1 MRHEKNGITQ
11 AKIALIEKIITAKL
25 TKEELQAVTDKANE
39 IIDRRP
45 CSAKSKGKGE
55 KVLHEIPIYDGN
67 DIDGI
72 LKETLCNP

>member
-1 MRHEKNGITQ
+1 MRHETNGITQ
-11 AKIALIEKIITAKL
+11 AKITLIEKIIAARL
-25 TKEELQAVTDKANE
+25 TVDELRQITDKANE

-55 KVLHEIPIYDGN
+55 KVLHEIPIYDET